1 MNITKSAPYYDSLL
15 TGQQLQVAIISGS
28 ALVEVFINNEKKL
41 TQAITNGTNFGPYL
55 GNCDIKVTNISG
67 LVDVV
72 EAQPLI
78 AYNPASINETGG
90 TIINVAG
97 GFTTL
102 SASSTVSGTGFANYM
117 ASPPAIGATV
127 PAAIKT
133 SNLQLT
139 FTDSTATPGNVTN
152 NSPRGKVSFAAAA
165 TTIVI
170 SNSLVTANSSVLADM
185 NVIDGAL
192 NGIVSCL
199 AGTGTI
205 TITGNAAA
213 TTAGVA
219 RCDFIVIN

>member
-1 MNITKSAPYYDSLL
+1 MNVTKAAPYYDVLMI
-15 TGQQLQVAIISGS
+15 GKQLVVTIASGGH
-28 ALVEVFINNEKKL
+28 ALVEGFVGDKKL
-41 TQAITNGTNFGPYL
+41 ISQTVVATTTFGAYLSNVNF
-55 GNCDIKVTNISG
+55 KVSNLTG

-72 EAQPLI
+72 ESQVLI
-78 AYNPASINETGG
+78 AYNPAAINETGG
-90 TIINVAG
+90 NMSGVAITAGSINNA
-97 GFTTL
+97 
-102 SASSTVSGTGFANYM
+102 
-117 ASPPAIGATV
+117 PIGATTPNTV
-127 PAAIKT
+127 KT
-133 SNLQLT
+133 SNLQMV

-170 SNSLVTANSSVLADM
+170 TNSLVTATSSVLADM

-192 NGIVSCL
+192 TGIVSCL
-199 AGTGTI
+199 AGAGTI